1 MKNIAIKNHS
11 TTSTQKQSTKILHWL
26 GCAVFGLLISSAAI
40 AKTEQITL
48 KKSIEFGEEAV
59 FVNTTKGEVVL
70 NYYALPDKVAKKLEP
85 YKKGQCL
92 EVDSKYGFYND
103 TGDGQYIQ
111 RIQPCKAK
119 AQSKSGLAKPKVN

>member
-1 MKNIAIKNHS
+1 MKMF
-11 TTSTQKQSTKILHWL
+11 QTKITTRLFYL
-26 GCAVFGLLISSAAI
+26 GIAVFSLLITHTAM

-59 FVNTTKGEVVL
+59 IINTTQGEVIL
-70 NYYALPDKVAKKLEP
+70 NYYALPDKVARKLEP

-92 EVDSKYGFYND
+92 EVESKHGFYND

-111 RIQPCKAK
+111 SIRPCKT
-119 AQSKSGLAKPKVN
+119 KSSLARPKVIAS

>member
-1 MKNIAIKNHS
+1 MKKIKIHAQAIRRCLS
-11 TTSTQKQSTKILHWL
+11 FALFS
-26 GCAVFGLLISSAAI
+26 LLITHTAM

-59 FVNTTKGEVVL
+59 IINTTQGEVIL
-70 NYYALPDKVAKKLEP
+70 NYYALPDKVARKLEP

-92 EVDSKYGFYND
+92 EVESKHGFYQD

-111 RIQPCKAK
+111 SIRPCKT
-119 AQSKSGLAKPKVN
+119 KSSLARPKVTQ

>member
-1 MKNIAIKNHS
+1 MKKFQIHVQDIRRCVSFALFS
-11 TTSTQKQSTKILHWL
+11 
-26 GCAVFGLLISSAAI
+26 LLITHTAM

-59 FVNTTKGEVVL
+59 IMNTTHGEVIL
-70 NYYALPDKVAKKLEP
+70 NYYALPDKVARKLEP

-92 EVDSKYGFYND
+92 EVESKHGFYKD

-111 RIQPCKAK
+111 SIRPCKT
-119 AQSKSGLAKPKVN
+119 KSSLARPKVTQ